1 MKRTGRVT
9 ALLAAAALVSG
20 SATISAC
27 APQPTD
33 VGLQT
38 ADGVTRVSVQTTDYS
53 AQLAAFNASARKLG
67 ATLLADGGDSDNGNV
82 VSSPASLLIALSML
96 RAGASGATA
105 AEMDSVLGFPGEGR
119 DETMNALLASLEKF
133 DGDPGSVDEENPPRK
148 PVMHAANGLFVDK
161 GVPTGEAFLT
171 TLAKHF
177 GTGVYPVNFRDEAVT
192 KPAIDQWVSR
202 NTGGRIKEAP
212 AQYDPDN
219 TFSLLNALY
228 FAAAWQTPFDADD
241 TSDGPFT
248 KGSGEI
254 INVPM
259 MHSSLTMAYAEG
271 PAWQAVDLPYAEGF
285 VMRLVLH
292 DGDAPGSAA
301 ASGAAGQAAASAA
314 VLTDVAKGLG
324 AAQQDMVQISLPKWD
339 HKTTF
344 ELRKVFKALGLNQ
357 MLATDKD
364 FDAIQQGMKL
374 TQAAQAANI
383 TVAEKGTIASAV
395 TQMNAEASSAVVPE
409 REIVLD
415 HPFHYQI
422 VHFETGMPLFMGWV
436 ADPRS

>member
-1 MKRTGRVT
+1 MKRTWRVA
-9 ALLAAAALVSG
+9 ALLAAAALASG

-33 VGLQT
+33 VGLHT

-53 AQLAAFNASARKLG
+53 TQLAAFNTSARKLG
-67 ATLLADGGDSDNGNV
+67 TTLLTDGGDSATGNV

-105 AEMDSVLGFPGEGR
+105 QEMDSALGLPKEGR
-119 DETMNALLASLEKF
+119 DEAMNALLASLEKF
-133 DGDPGSVDEENPPRK
+133 DGDPGSVDEGNPPRQ
-148 PVMHAANGLFVDK
+148 PVMHAANGLFVDE

-177 GTGVYPVNFRDEAVT
+177 GTGVYPVNFQDEAVT
-192 KPAIDQWVSR
+192 KPAIDQWVGK

-219 TFSLLNALY
+219 TFSLLNVLY
-228 FAAAWQTPFDADD
+228 FAAAWQTPFDAND
-241 TSDGPFT
+241 TADGPFT
-248 KGSGEI
+248 KGGEVFD
-254 INVPM
+254 VPI
-259 MHSSLTMAYAEG
+259 MHSSLTMAYAEAPG
-271 PAWQAVDLPYAEGF
+271 WKAVDLPYAEGF
-285 VMRLVLH
+285 VMRLVLP
-292 DGDAPGSAA
+292 DGGASGSA
-301 ASGAAGQAAASAA
+301 GPSAVSA
-314 VLTDVAKGLG
+314 EVLADVAKGLG
-324 AAQQDMVQISLPKWD
+324 SAKQGMVQISLPKWD

-344 ELRKVFKALGLNQ
+344 ELRRIFKTLGLDQ

-374 TQAAQAANI
+374 TQAAQAANV

-395 TQMNAEASSAVVPE
+395 TQMNAEASSAVVPD
-409 REIVLD
+409 REIVFD

-422 VHFETGMPLFMGWV
+422 VHLETGMPLFTGWV